1 MRLAPIVLALLLA
14 LACSGGNGSDDVAPA
29 DVLETASEIAS
40 DADHDAPADAADLA
54 DARDA
59 DAEDLSAEALA
70 EVDDATSDAPLDVPF
85 VPTPVATPYVDR
97 PYLQERNHTSN
108 EVEPGIGAL
117 VAVVVRPA
125 TLDACGSTDAVFQV
139 TPRALVLHDQT
150 GATLTLTIPTDDADL
165 VAAAA
170 TSDTV
175 WVAGPHTLYVL
186 RTDGGV
192 CAALVALTRDDVTI
206 RGVAGGTYGLWVATD
221 QGVLLANASPEP
233 TAAWVLQ
240 GAAANVVAEDQ
251 GFLYVGGDAYVT
263 SYTLTLADTPQLM
276 WKLDGP
282 SLEVAPV
289 RALVPHVTLPQ
300 ALDLVVLGDGGLQ
313 GVLEAPFSDQGAGFV
328 DVPLFTPDRVPY
340 GGDVVTAVRAAARTS
355 DGGFAVAT
363 AGGGMRLMERGM
375 GPEWRVYNAERWVP
389 SADVRGVATAPD
401 VADGPLWFATAGG
414 LATVTAKRVTLEQK
428 LVAFVD
434 RVVQRHDREGAVA
447 DSHLLVKGDL
457 STNVPWDSDN
467 DGGWTA
473 YWLLAECYR
482 WKVTGAADA
491 RANFDEAL
499 TGMLRLRT
507 LTGTDW
513 FLARSLIRKS
523 TCVLDDC
530 DDPDDGHWYTS
541 PVDPDFWVKRDTSN
555 DEVTSHMYMMGPAY
569 DLCATPEQRAAI
581 RDHVA
586 GIAGGIVDHGYQLWD
601 PITNAVT
608 TYGQFDP
615 FYVNQHPG
623 GFLGD
628 GGRRSAQ
635 MLGIVTLA
643 YGLTGQQRFLDAQRE
658 LIEVHHY
665 GENAIDIEGY
675 PIMWGNGDG
684 NELGTQGYWAML
696 RYETDPELLAMWRT
710 GWTAFFHRLD
720 VQQGA
725 MWDLSNHVLGGD
737 MGPQIER
744 FARWLRLA
752 PVDMIRWNVVN
763 SNRHDLVKAPT
774 WFKEGMLRSDD
785 TILPYDERRNDRWN
799 TDQFRVDGGMDGRVE
814 MDGADVLMP
823 YWAARYYGII
833 VPE

>member
-1 MRLAPIVLALLLA
+1 MRLVPILALVLLA
-14 LACSGGNGSDDVAPA
+14 LACSGGSGSDDVA
-29 DVLETASEIAS
+29 TS
-40 DADHDAPADAADLA
+40 DAADA
-54 DARDA
+54 QPDAHDA
-59 DAEDLSAEALA
+59 T
-70 EVDDATSDAPLDVPF
+70 DDAPGDVTEAEEAVEAHEVEVGDDAADDAPLDVPF
-85 VPTPVATPYVDR
+85 VPEPVAKPYVDT
-97 PYLQERNHTSN
+97 PYLQELNHTSN

-117 VAVVVRPA
+117 VAVVARPA
-125 TLDACGSTDAVFQV
+125 ALDACGSTDQVFQV
-139 TPRALVLHDQT
+139 TPRALVIHDQT
-150 GATLTLTIPTDDADL
+150 GALLTLTIPQAHADL
-165 VAAAA
+165 IGGAA
-170 TSDTV
+170 TLDTV
-175 WVAGPHTLYVL
+175 WVVGPQVAYVL

-192 CAALVALTRDDVTI
+192 CAALFPVPLPQAGLAL
-206 RGVAGGTYGLWVATD
+206 RGVSGADARVWLATD
-221 QGVLLANASPEP
+221 QGVLQGAGPAPEAQ
-233 TAAWVLQ
+233 TAWALQ
-240 GAAANVVAEDQ
+240 GLAANVAVEDG
-251 GFLYVGGDAYVT
+251 GFLYVGGDDHVA
-263 SYTLTLADTPQLM
+263 SYLLPPAGEPQMM

-282 SLEVAPV
+282 SLTVGPV

-313 GVLEAPFSDQGAGFV
+313 GVLEAPFTDQGAGFV
-328 DVPLFTPDRVPY
+328 DVPLFAPDRVPY
-340 GGDVVTAVRAAARTS
+340 GGDAATAVRAAARTS
-355 DGGFAVAT
+355 DGGFVVAT
-363 AGGGMRLMERGM
+363 AGGAMRVLERGM

-389 SADVRGVATAPD
+389 SADVRGV
-401 VADGPLWFATAGG
+401 VASSEIDGPIWFATAGG
-414 LATVTAKRVTLEQK
+414 LATVTAARVTLEQK
-428 LVAFVD
+428 LVSFVE

-513 FLARSLIRKS
+513 FLARALIRKS

-530 DDPDDGHWYTS
+530 DAPDDGKWYTS

-555 DEVTSHMYMMGPAY
+555 DEVTSHFYMMGPAY
-569 DLCATPEQRAAI
+569 DLCATPDQQQAI

-601 PITNAVT
+601 PLTNAVT

-615 FYVNQHPG
+615 YYVNQHPG

-635 MLGIVTLA
+635 MLGIVTTA
-643 YGLTGQQRFLDAQRE
+643 YALTGEQRFLDAQRE

-684 NELGTQGYWAML
+684 NELGTQGYWALL
-696 RYETDPELLAMWRT
+696 RYETDPELLALWRT

-763 SNRHDLVKAPT
+763 SNRHDLVKAPN
-774 WFKEGMLRSDD
+774 WFKDGMLRSDG
-785 TILPYDERRNDRWN
+785 TIIPYDERRNDRWN
-799 TDQFRVDGGMDGRVE
+799 TDQFRVDGGMDGMIE

-823 YWAARYYGII
+823 YWAARYYG
-833 VPE
+833 VVVAE